1 VSRTEVLRTLLEF
14 FQDQGR
20 ILKRSEYM
28 KLGANAPIHWRQ
40 LRKHFSNRGYHTTL
54 KILERKF
61 PAEYRQLVNGDIPAK
76 KEEPL
81 AQEPVQERE
90 DELSPLEKLRQ
101 RSDG

>member
-1 VSRTEVLRTLLEF
+1 MTRTEILQKLLEF
-14 FQDQGR
+14 FQDEGR

-28 KLGANAPIHWRQ
+28 RLGAAAPIHWRS

-54 KILERKF
+54 NLLARKF
-61 PAEYRQLVNGDIPAK
+61 PVEFAQLKNQELK

-81 AQEPVQERE
+81 VEEPVQEWE
-90 DELSPLEKLRQ
+90 DELSPLERLRQ

>member
-1 VSRTEVLRTLLEF
+1 VNRTEILHTLLEF

-28 KLGANAPIHWRQ
+28 RLGANAPIHWRS

-54 KILERKF
+54 KLLQRKF
-61 PAEYRQLVNGDIPAK
+61 PAEYRQLLNGDIQAK

-81 AQEPVQERE
+81 VEEPVQAWE
-90 DELSPLEKLRQ
+90 DKLSPLEKLRQ
-101 RSDG
+101 QKDG